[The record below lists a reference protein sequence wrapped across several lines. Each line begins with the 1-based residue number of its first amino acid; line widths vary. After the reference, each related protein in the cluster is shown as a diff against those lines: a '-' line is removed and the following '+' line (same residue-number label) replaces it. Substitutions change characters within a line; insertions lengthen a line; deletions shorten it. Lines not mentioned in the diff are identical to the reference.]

1 MNAKEVHLYEHSIL
15 TNSSMD
21 LTLNCLWGQEE
32 REGGGLG
39 AGDSAQPDQ
48 QARPR
53 GHLLSC

>member
-1 MNAKEVHLYEHSIL
+1 
-15 TNSSMD
+15 MD